1 MAASSLKCLAIC
13 ALLMPLAR
21 ANAAAQVA
29 LKRDRQTPILLDS
42 QSVSIDL
49 KTNSAV
55 FSKVRISQGT
65 MSITA
70 DQGQASQQRSADLY
84 FENNVWNFKG
94 NVKITMDQGQLA
106 SDDAQIT
113 FVNSLLSKAIVN
125 GKPAAFEQ
133 TVTKT
138 GKLAKGKA
146 DTIDYDANK
155 HVVRFLKD
163 AYLNYGDNELRGQA
177 LKYDVLSQKVI
188 AEEAEQ
194 NSQRVRITI
203 TPPPPK
209 RPLPRPIHERIAGAG
224 TRQELQITAGAA
236 GFVPG
241 GRERRGGGVVGTQRR
256 RQDHGFLHDRGPH
269 PLRARRDLSGQ

>member
-1 MAASSLKCLAIC
+1 MAASSLKCLAIS
-13 ALLMPLAR
+13 ALLMPLAT
-21 ANAAAQVA
+21 NAAAPVA
-29 LKRDRQTPILLDS
+29 LKRDRQTPILLDA
-42 QSVSIDL
+42 QSTSIDL

-55 FSKVRISQGT
+55 FAKVRISQGT

-94 NVKITMDQGQLA
+94 NVKISMDQGQLT
-106 SDDAQIT
+106 SEDAQIT
-113 FVNSLLSKAIVN
+113 FVDSLLSKAIVN

-138 GKLAKGKA
+138 GKLAKGSA

-177 LKYDVLSQKVI
+177 LKYDVSSQKVI

-194 NSQRVRITI
+194 NSQRVHITI

-209 RPLPRPIHERIAGAG
+209 TPPPKSN
-224 TRQELQITAGAA
+224 
-236 GFVPG
+236 P
-241 GRERRGGGVVGTQRR
+241 
-256 RQDHGFLHDRGPH
+256 
-269 PLRARRDLSGQ
+269 

>member
-13 ALLMPLAR
+13 ALLISLAR
-21 ANAAAQVA
+21 ANAAAQAA
-29 LKRDRQTPILLDS
+29 LKHDRQATILLDS

-49 KTNSAV
+49 KTNTAV

-94 NVKITMDQGQLA
+94 NVKITMDQGQLT

-113 FVNSLLSKAIVN
+113 FVNSLLSKAVVN

-138 GKLAKGKA
+138 GKLAKGRA

-209 RPLPRPIHERIAGAG
+209 NPPP
-224 TRQELQITAGAA
+224 
-236 GFVPG
+236 PK
-241 GRERRGGGVVGTQRR
+241 
-256 RQDHGFLHDRGPH
+256 PN
-269 PLRARRDLSGQ
+269 P

>member
-13 ALLMPLAR
+13 ALLIPFAR

-29 LKRDRQTPILLDS
+29 PKRDRQTPILLDA
-42 QSVSIDL
+42 QSTSIDL

-55 FSKVRISQGT
+55 FGKVRISQGT

-94 NVKITMDQGQLA
+94 NVKITMDSGQLT
-106 SDDAQIT
+106 SEDAQIT
-113 FVNSLLSKAIVN
+113 FVNSLLSKAVVN

-133 TVTKT
+133 TVSKT
-138 GKLAKGKA
+138 GKMAKGSA

-163 AYLNYGDNELRGQA
+163 AYLNYGDNDLRGQA

-188 AEEAEQ
+188 AEESEQ
-194 NSQRVRITI
+194 NSQRVHITI
-203 TPPPPK
+203 TPPPK
-209 RPLPRPIHERIAGAG
+209 TPLPPKSN
-224 TRQELQITAGAA
+224 
-236 GFVPG
+236 P
-241 GRERRGGGVVGTQRR
+241 
-256 RQDHGFLHDRGPH
+256 
-269 PLRARRDLSGQ
+269 